1 MSLYEGLEVET
12 APIPEISIR
21 SSADPSSTSN
31 SNDVSEN
38 KNISK
43 CHADLMYHARSLD
56 IAHHPD

>member
-1 MSLYEGLEVET
+1 MQLKMSLYEGLEVET
-12 APIPEISIR
+12 APIPEISIQ

-43 CHADLMYHARSLD
+43 SEATSLPNVYARYLG
-56 IAHHPD
+56 